1 MGVLIYGTNSHY
13 DFDDRTLAHLKTAV
27 GNKLRRQE
35 SFYLEWT
42 KEPGD
47 GGGRVSLWIANSVPL
62 QFQFAQAEPRINH
75 DWVAALL
82 DTSYTPSGMILVPEP
97 TGPETGQD
105 ERK

>member
-13 DFDDRTLAHLKTAV
+13 DFDDRTLAHLRAAV

-42 KEPGD
+42 KEPAD
-47 GGGRVSLWIANSVPL
+47 GGGRVSLWIASSVPL

-75 DWVAALL
+75 DWVNALL
-82 DTSYTPSGMILVPEP
+82 DTSYTPGGMILVPEP
-97 TGPETGQD
+97 ATSGTAQA